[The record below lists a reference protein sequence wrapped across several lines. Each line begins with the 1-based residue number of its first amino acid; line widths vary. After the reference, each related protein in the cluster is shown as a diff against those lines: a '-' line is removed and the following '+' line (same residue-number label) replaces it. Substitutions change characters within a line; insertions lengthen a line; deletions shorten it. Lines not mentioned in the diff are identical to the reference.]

1 MVRVA
6 CLILSPVFAEEKAGI
21 IPRNAVLR
29 EEAIDRKGQNP
40 GRTVDKKWHGP
51 LSARGIGD

>member
-6 CLILSPVFAEEKAGI
+6 WVFLSPVFAEEKAGI

-29 EEAIDRKGQNP
+29 EEAILRKGENP
-40 GRTVDKKWHGP
+40 RPALDKKWQESPIVRVFG
-51 LSARGIGD
+51 A